1 MNIVMVASEARPFC
15 KTGGLAD
22 VSYSLSKE
30 LASMGEKVTIILP
43 FYDVCKNNP
52 NFHYTYV
59 TDVDIRMSWRHQKL
73 GVFSSTSDNIQY
85 YFIDAPHYFNRGH
98 LYGDFDD
105 GERFAA
111 FCHAAKALMIK
122 LELKADIVHCHD
134 WQTGMIPF
142 MIKKGEYNSAFK
154 NTKTVLTIHNPA
166 FQGILP
172 QFCLGDLYN
181 MSDDYFYNGS
191 VRLRDQISTLKAGI
205 VYADKITT
213 VSPTHREELLTPQG
227 SMGLSGD
234 LTLREGDFCGFL
246 NGIDYKEFNPS
257 DDKNLAEEY
266 TVENMLAAKAKNKKK
281 LFKQM
286 NLKDYKRPLYSIV
299 SRMTWQKGFDIM
311 EPTIHELAQ
320 RGCNIVLVGSGEY
333 AQEQK
338 WEALRAQYPDK
349 IGIYIGYNDA
359 LAHLVYG
366 SSDFFLMP
374 SLFEPCGLGQMI
386 AQRYGTLP
394 IVRRT
399 GGLRDSVINFDS
411 SNEEYSNGFG
421 FDNYACDDL
430 KYTSVYAYDT
440 WFNKKLFERLCKNA
454 MNTDNTWRK
463 SATLYLGLYKGM
475 R

>member
-1 MNIVMVASEARPFC
+1 
-15 KTGGLAD
+15 
-22 VSYSLSKE
+22 
-30 LASMGEKVTIILP
+30 
-43 FYDVCKNNP
+43 
-52 NFHYTYV
+52 
-59 TDVDIRMSWRHQKL
+59 
-73 GVFSSTSDNIQY
+73 
-85 YFIDAPHYFNRGH
+85 
-98 LYGDFDD
+98 
-105 GERFAA
+105 
-111 FCHAAKALMIK
+111 
-122 LELKADIVHCHD
+122 
-134 WQTGMIPF
+134 
-142 MIKKGEYNSAFK
+142 
-154 NTKTVLTIHNPA
+154 
-166 FQGILP
+166 
-172 QFCLGDLYN
+172 

-227 SMGLSGD
+227 SMGLYGD
-234 LTLREGDFCGFL
+234 LRLREGDFCGFL
-246 NGIDYKEFNPS
+246 NGIDYKEFNPG

-266 TVENMLAAKAKNKKK
+266 TVENMLTAKAKNKKK

-311 EPTIHELAQ
+311 EPTIHELAA

-333 AQEQK
+333 DQEQK
-338 WEALRAQYPDK
+338 WEALRAKYPDK

-411 SNEEYSNGFG
+411 SNEELSNGFG
-421 FDNYACDDL
+421 FDNYSCDDL